1 MFCLF
6 SKNNQHEYS
15 MDKIRALKY
24 FLKVAET
31 SSFSKAAKHFSVPAS
46 SVSRRI
52 RDLEMELEV
61 ELFHR
66 STRVVKLSGL
76 GEVYYDQVRDIIQSL
91 ENADDLVSQRSNSP
105 TGLLRISVMPGYGR
119 MCLYPILDK
128 FHQLYPNIIL
138 DIELTN
144 QLADITQ
151 NEVDIA
157 IRGTA
162 ALPDRAVAKKLCE
175 NEFVI
180 VASPSYL
187 AEHGT
192 PRQWE
197 DILEHQT
204 LLYRGP
210 NGPRYWQANTE
221 NGWREIESKPTCI
234 SNDGIWLLNETKRG
248 EGLCLL
254 PRWGLH
260 TDLANGTLIEVPLTN
275 AKVSVARSL
284 QGGIYLLYLRP
295 RYRIAKIK
303 AAVDFLISELTQ
315 P

>member
-1 MFCLF
+1 MLCLYN
-6 SKNNQHEYS
+6 KNNQFGIL

-31 SSFSKAAKHFSVPAS
+31 SSFSNAAKHFSVPAS

-52 RDLEMELEV
+52 RDLEMELQV

-66 STRVVKLSGL
+66 STRVVKLSAL
-76 GEVYYDQVRDIIQSL
+76 GEVYYDQVKNIIQSL

-105 TGLLRISVMPGYGR
+105 SGQLRISVMPGYGK
-119 MCLYPILDK
+119 MCLYPILNK
-128 FHQLYPNIIL
+128 FRQQYPNIIL

-180 VASPSYL
+180 VAAPEYL
-187 AEHGT
+187 EKHGT
-192 PRQWE
+192 PIQWE

-210 NGPRYWQANTE
+210 NGPDTGKPIPLMA
-221 NGWREIESKPTCI
+221 GSK
-234 SNDGIWLLNETKRG
+234 
-248 EGLCLL
+248 
-254 PRWGLH
+254 
-260 TDLANGTLIEVPLTN
+260 
-275 AKVSVARSL
+275 
-284 QGGIYLLYLRP
+284 
-295 RYRIAKIK
+295 
-303 AAVDFLISELTQ
+303 
-315 P
+315 

>member
-1 MFCLF
+1 
-6 SKNNQHEYS
+6 

-24 FLKVAET
+24 FVKVAET
-31 SSFSKAAKHFSVPAS
+31 SSFSNAAKFFSVPAS

-52 RDLEMELEV
+52 RDLETELQV

-66 STRVVKLSGL
+66 STRVVKLSAL
-76 GEVYYDQVRDIIQSL
+76 GEIYYEQIKRILQSL
-91 ENADDLVSQRSNSP
+91 ENADNLVSQQSNSP
-105 TGLLRISVMPGYGR
+105 TGQLRISVMPGYGK
-119 MCLYPILDK
+119 MCLYPVVQK
-128 FHQLYPNIIL
+128 FRQKYPDIIL

-157 IRGTA
+157 IRGTS
-162 ALPDRAVAKKLCE
+162 ALPDRAIAKKLCE

-180 VASPSYL
+180 VASPIYL
-187 AEHGT
+187 DKYGT

-197 DILEHQT
+197 DICEHQT

-221 NGWREIESKPTCI
+221 NGWCEIESKPKCI
-234 SNDGIWLLNETKRG
+234 SNDGIWLLNETRRG

-260 TDLANGTLIEVPLTN
+260 SDLANGTLIEIPLTN

-303 AAVDFLISELTQ
+303 AVVDFLVSELTQ
-315 P
+315 A

>member
-1 MFCLF
+1 
-6 SKNNQHEYS
+6 
-15 MDKIRALKY
+15 MDKIRALRY
-24 FLKVAET
+24 FMKVAET
-31 SSFSKAAKHFSVPAS
+31 SSFSNTANFFSVPAS

-52 RDLEMELEV
+52 RDLESELKV
-61 ELFHR
+61 DLFHR
-66 STRVVKLSGL
+66 STRVVKLSSL
-76 GEVYYDQVRDIIQSL
+76 GEIYYEQVKDIIQSL
-91 ENADDLVSQRSNSP
+91 DDVDDLVSQQSQTPSGR
-105 TGLLRISVMPGYGR
+105 LRISAMPGYATLV
-119 MCLYPILDK
+119 LYPVLEK
-128 FHQLYPNIIL
+128 FQQTYPDIIL

-157 IRGTA
+157 IRGTS
-162 ALPDRAVAKKLCE
+162 ALPDRAVAKKLCD

-180 VASPSYL
+180 VASPTYL
-187 AEHGT
+187 KEHGT
-192 PRQWE
+192 PHQWE

-210 NGPRYWQANTE
+210 NGPRYWQAYTE
-221 NGWREIESKPTCI
+221 NGWHELESTPKII

-248 EGLCLL
+248 KGLCLL
-254 PRWGLH
+254 PKWGLH

-295 RYRIAKIK
+295 RYRLSKIK
-303 AAVDFLISELTQ
+303 AAVDFLVSELTQ

>member
-1 MFCLF
+1 
-6 SKNNQHEYS
+6 

-31 SSFSKAAKHFSVPAS
+31 SSFSNAAKHFSVPAS

-52 RDLEMELEV
+52 RDLEMELQV

-66 STRVVKLSGL
+66 STRVVKLSGP
-76 GEVYYDQVRDIIQSL
+76 GEVYYDQVKDIIQSL
-91 ENADDLVSQRSNSP
+91 ENADDLVSQCSNSP
-105 TGLLRISVMPGYGR
+105 SGTVKISVMPGYGW
-119 MCLYPILDK
+119 MCLYPVVKK
-128 FHQLYPNIIL
+128 FQQQYPNIVL

-157 IRGTA
+157 IRGTS

-180 VASPSYL
+180 VASPTYL
-187 AEHGT
+187 EEHGT

-197 DILEHQT
+197 ELLEHQT

-210 NGPRYWQANTE
+210 NGPRYWQVNTE
-221 NGWREIESKPTCI
+221 NGWCEVKSRPKCI
-234 SNDGIWLLNETKRG
+234 SNDGIWLLNETRRG

-254 PRWGLH
+254 PRWGLD
-260 TDLANGTLIEVPLTN
+260 TDLVNGTLVEIPLTN

-303 AAVDFLISELTQ
+303 AAVDFFVSELTQ
-315 P
+315 A

>member
-1 MFCLF
+1 M
-6 SKNNQHEYS
+6 
-15 MDKIRALKY
+15 
-24 FLKVAET
+24 ET
-31 SSFSKAAKHFSVPAS
+31 
-46 SVSRRI
+46 
-52 RDLEMELEV
+52 ELEV

-76 GEVYYDQVRDIIQSL
+76 GEVYYDQVKDIIQSL
-91 ENADDLVSQRSNSP
+91 ENADDLVSKRSNVP
-105 TGLLRISVMPGYGR
+105 TGLLKISVMPGYGR
-119 MCLYPILDK
+119 MCLYPVLEK
-128 FHQLYPNIIL
+128 FSQKHPNIVL

-162 ALPDRAVAKKLCE
+162 DLPDRAVAKKLCQ

-180 VASPSYL
+180 VAAPKYL
-187 AEHGT
+187 EENGI
-192 PRQWE
+192 PRQWR
-197 DILEHQT
+197 DILEHDT

-210 NGPRYWQANTE
+210 NGPRYWQARTE
-221 NGWREIESKPTCI
+221 NGWCEIKSKPKCI
-234 SNDGIWLLNETKRG
+234 SNDGIWLLNETRRG

-260 TDLANGTLIEVPLTN
+260 SDLANGTLVEIPLSN

-303 AAVDFLISELTQ
+303 AAVDFFVSELTQ